1 MTSKKCDCIVFDNET
16 KRNRKCKNKFKI
28 IHKDVKYCTTHYNYY
43 IGREAII
50 IQKYYRRYRQ
60 KKLVNKLKEL
70 PPEIMDRILFYT
82 KYDVHYRK
90 YLNTISNIVINKVE
104 DFIKI
109 YFSNQEKYEYLKESI
124 RRISY
129 NTETINRVNKIY
141 NIFYLIDKYGSII
154 KTKDRYSERK
164 YQHIYFAKL
173 YISMDYILYSLQILI
188 FNLEKYLIEN
198 VENHFEY
205 KKYILNFKLQD
216 ENTHYPAYYLY
227 NL

>member
-70 PPEIMDRILFYT
+70 PPEIMNRILFYT
-82 KYDVHYRK
+82 KYDLHYSK
-90 YLNTISNIVINKVE
+90 YLNTISNIVINKIE
-104 DFIKI
+104 DFIKR
-109 YFSNQEKYEYLKESI
+109 YFSDEEKYLDLKRFI
-124 RRISY
+124 KIISY
-129 NTETINRVNKIY
+129 NTETIDIVNEIY
-141 NIFYLIDKYGSII
+141 NIFYLIDKYGAII
-154 KTKDRYSERK
+154 KTKDRYTERK

-173 YISMDYILYSLQILI
+173 YISMDYVLYSLQILI

-205 KKYILNFKLQD
+205 KKYIVNFKLVD
-216 ENTHYPAYYLY
+216 KNTHYPAYYLY
-227 NL
+227 N

>member
-141 NIFYLIDKYGSII
+141 NIFYLIDKYASII
-154 KTKDRYSERK
+154 KTKDRYTERK
-164 YQHIYFAKL
+164 YTSFCHYK
-173 YISMDYILYSLQILI
+173 YISMDHSLYLLRRLI
-188 FNLEKYLIEN
+188 DIVEKHLIEN
-198 VENHFEY
+198 FENHFDY
-205 KKYILNFKLQD
+205 KKYIAKFELIDSSISF
-216 ENTHYPAYYLY
+216 LY
-227 NL
+227 FID

>member
-43 IGREAII
+43 IGREAIT

-60 KKLVNKLKEL
+60 KKLVSKLKEL
-70 PPEIMDRILFYT
+70 PPEIMDRILYYT
-82 KYDVHYRK
+82 KHDLHYSK
-90 YLNTISNIVINKVE
+90 YLNTISNIIINKVE
-104 DFIKI
+104 DFIKL
-109 YFSNQEKYEYLKESI
+109 YFSDKEKYLHLKRSI
-124 RRISY
+124 KGISD
-129 NTETINRVNKIY
+129 NRETIDIVNKIY

-154 KTKDRYSERK
+154 KTKDRYTERK
-164 YQHIYFAKL
+164 YEHISFAKL
-173 YISMDYILYSLQILI
+173 DISMEQVLYSLQILI

-198 VENHFEY
+198 VENHFIY
-205 KKYILNFKLQD
+205 KKYIVNFKLVD
-216 ENTHYPAYYLY
+216 ENTHYPVYYLY